1 MAFVYSCIS
10 VTLCHGMKLDNRT
23 GRKWEKPKRLPA
35 PILQSGQTYEKLMS
49 QNGVHEEYHTNPNMP
64 QLMTFPDVELRRQK
78 LNRRPVILRGNY
90 KKSRASKRRVI
101 RMLSVL
107 VLEFFVCW
115 MPLYVLHTWAVFDA
129 ESAYSHVSAS
139 GIAAVHLLAYVSS
152 CCNPI
157 TYCFM
162 HDKYRQAFRN
172 VLGCA
177 RKRRWSSTKSHDK
190 FASTNSVCSASR
202 NANGSTQG
210 SLRLTLISRL
220 SSLKEEKPLTKEEQQ

>member
-1 MAFVYSCIS
+1 
-10 VTLCHGMKLDNRT
+10 
-23 GRKWEKPKRLPA
+23 
-35 PILQSGQTYEKLMS
+35 
-49 QNGVHEEYHTNPNMP
+49 
-64 QLMTFPDVELRRQK
+64 
-78 LNRRPVILRGNY
+78 
-90 KKSRASKRRVI
+90 
-101 RMLSVL
+101 MLSVL

-202 NANGSTQG
+202 NANGKTPAFVGVFSASPHGGPRFPLNDVTQVPH
-210 SLRLTLISRL
+210 SRCRD
-220 SSLKEEKPLTKEEQQ
+220 PGGGTAA